1 MARLHPKD
9 ADIYLDEIEFS
20 GVMNSVDISIENP
33 LAEVTAYADVHSV
46 FVEGK
51 PGFTIDVNGL
61 WSPSSPAYDSEIFAD
76 LTSQT
81 RQLGIYPE
89 TPTTPGSRGFEATTM
104 VSRSPTVAD
113 HETVVGLNVTW
124 RGETPLVESWLMYKN
139 TAVGASE
146 NGTAY
151 QVGALSATQQ
161 MVAVLRLLA
170 PPGGAGNNT
179 CDVVVASDPIQGF
192 TTATSRIAFT
202 QLNQASVALFEKKTV
217 NGAITDTWWRIQVT
231 IAGDG
236 SRTFNLLVAIGIQK
250 LAA

>member
-20 GVMNSVDISIENP
+20 AVMNNVEIAVENP
-33 LAEVTAYADVHSV
+33 LAEVTAYADTHQT
-46 FVEGK
+46 FTEGK

-61 WSPSSPAYDSEIFAD
+61 WSPSNPAYDSEIFTD

-104 VSRSPTVAD
+104 ITRSPTVAD
-113 HETVVGLNVTW
+113 FGAVVSLNVTW
-124 RGETPLVESWLMYKN
+124 RGETPLVESWVMYKN
-139 TAVGASE
+139 TAVAASE

-151 QVGALSATQQ
+151 QVGALSATQK

-170 PPGGAGNNT
+170 APGGAGDNT
-179 CDVVVASDPIQGF
+179 CNVVVASDTVGF
-192 TTATSRIAFT
+192 PSSTSRIAFT
-202 QLNQASVALFEKKTV
+202 QLNQASVALFEKLEV
-217 NGAITDTWWRIQVT
+217 NGAITDDYWRIEVT
-231 IAGDG
+231 IAGAG
-236 SRTFNLLVAIGIQK
+236 SRTFNLLIAIGIAK
-250 LAA
+250 L